1 MWRAFQRI
9 APPLLLGV
17 LPALVLAVVLIDEVR
32 RHDIAPDLHYGL
44 YRQAKGLVDSGVPFD
59 PIGTLMQGQ
68 NRVYTVLTTLLATPL
83 TLVPVGVADVL
94 VTLLLIAAVLVTP
107 AVVGVRD
114 PRIYGVLLLW
124 PPVISGIQSG
134 NVTLFV
140 GLLTACAWRCRKRQL
155 APGLL
160 VGLTASAKVFM
171 WPLALWLIATKRY
184 RAAAAAAT
192 VGAASILL
200 ILPFGNPIDYF
211 RIARSNA
218 EAMGQQAYSI
228 YVLFG
233 ADTTA
238 RVAWLVV
245 AAAALIAIFL
255 PALRSWSAVDLPSF
269 ALAIVACILC
279 SPIVWVHYFAL
290 LLVPLAIARP
300 RFGPLWL
307 VPLVYWL
314 VPFGDP
320 APWQIVVSLGTMC
333 FVTAVLVIRQG
344 PFALATENT

>member
-9 APPLLLGV
+9 APPLLGV
-17 LPALVLAVVLIDEVR
+17 LPVLVMAVVLVDEVR

-68 NRVYTVLTTLLATPL
+68 NRVYTVLTTLVATPL
-83 TLVPVGVADVL
+83 TLVPVGVADVV

-114 PRIYGVLLLW
+114 LRVYGALLLW

-140 GLLTACAWRCRKRQL
+140 GLLTACAWRYRKRRF
-155 APGLL
+155 APGLI
-160 VGLTASAKVFM
+160 VGLTAAAKVFM
-171 WPLALWLIATKRY
+171 WPLALWLVATKRY
-184 RAAAAAAT
+184 GAALAAAA
-192 VGAASILL
+192 VGAASVLL

-218 EAMGQQAYSI
+218 EAMGQQAYSV

-233 ADTTA
+233 ADSAA
-238 RVAWLVV
+238 RAAWVAV
-245 AAAALIAIFL
+245 AAAAVIAIFL
-255 PALRSWSAVDLPSF
+255 PTLRSRSAADLSSF

-290 LLVPLAIARP
+290 LVVPLAIARP

-307 VPLVYWL
+307 VPLLYWL
-314 VPFGDP
+314 VPFGNP

-333 FVTAVLVIRQG
+333 FLAAVLVVGREAT
-344 PFALATENT
+344 ALAGAET